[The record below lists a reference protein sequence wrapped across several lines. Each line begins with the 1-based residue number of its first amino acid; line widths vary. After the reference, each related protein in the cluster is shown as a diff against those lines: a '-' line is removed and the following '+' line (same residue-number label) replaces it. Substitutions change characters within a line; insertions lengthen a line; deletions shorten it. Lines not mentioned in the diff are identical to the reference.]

1 MIQLRH
7 RKHNPSS
14 EQKSKIK
21 LYIYIRKFTKY
32 IHGTWS
38 LRNILIIFGIKEK

>member
-21 LYIYIRKFTKY
+21 FLYIYIRKFTKY
-32 IHGTWS
+32 IKWS